1 MIVLQMK
8 VRQREI
14 PAAQKVL
21 DLFHVKSAVS
31 RPEEPDTAM
40 YRIWVE
46 DESKPGLVAALQLTV
61 HSFELCSV
69 SRGKAVFEGEQ
80 GGGIRAFRALDG
92 PHGAPGMVR
101 MFGIKKR
108 RHHEFHPF
116 LAPVTN

>member
-1 MIVLQMK
+1 MIVLEMK

-108 RHHEFHPF
+108 RHH
-116 LAPVTN
+116 